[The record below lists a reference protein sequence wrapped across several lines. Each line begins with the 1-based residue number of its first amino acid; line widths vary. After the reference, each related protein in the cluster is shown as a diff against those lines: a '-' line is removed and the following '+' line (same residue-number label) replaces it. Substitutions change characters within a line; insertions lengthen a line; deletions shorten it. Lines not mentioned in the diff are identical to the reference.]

1 MISKNKIDIL
11 FSLAILLGGMSKSQ
25 IAKAKTFEDLP
36 KDIQN
41 IALALYAQHKDDL
54 DILASKEDLTQV
66 DIQAKMSE
74 IGKKS
79 GSEVFVIANPGDIKT
94 CERCRKWIGKKVSDT
109 DRHYPSIQDWI
120 NSGGLHINCRCSLHS
135 VQEAEVAIEKAN
147 DYLERKRKRLEELAK
162 WNMSFNTQATSTLV
176 FN

>member
-1 MISKNKIDIL
+1 MNKNKTDIL

-25 IAKAKTFEDLP
+25 IAKAKTFEDIP

-41 IALALYAQHKDDL
+41 VALALYAQNKDQL

-66 DIQAKMSE
+66 DIQTKMSE
-74 IGKKS
+74 IGKRS
-79 GSEVFVIANPGDIKT
+79 GSEVFVIANPGDLKT

-109 DRHYPSIQDWI
+109 DRHYPSIQEWVD
-120 NSGGLHINCRCSLHS
+120 SGGLHINCRCSLHS

-162 WNMSFNTQATSTLV
+162 WNMSFNTQASSTLV
-176 FN
+176 LN

>member
-1 MISKNKIDIL
+1 
-11 FSLAILLGGMSKSQ
+11 MSKSQ
-25 IAKAKTFEDLP
+25 IAKAKTFEDVP
-36 KDIQN
+36 TDIQN

-54 DILASKEDLTQV
+54 DLLASKEDLTQV
-66 DIQAKMSE
+66 DIQTSMSE
-74 IGKKS
+74 IGKRS
-79 GSEVFVIANPGDIKT
+79 GSEVFVIANPGDLKT

-109 DRHYPSIQDWI
+109 DRHYPSIQEWI

-135 VQEAEVAIEKAN
+135 VQEAEVALEKAN

>member
-1 MISKNKIDIL
+1 MNKNKLDIL

-25 IAKAKTFEDLP
+25 IAKAKTFEDIP

-66 DIQAKMSE
+66 DIQNKMSE
-74 IGKKS
+74 IGKRS
-79 GSEVFVIANPGDIKT
+79 GSEVFVIANPGDLKT

-109 DRHYPSIQDWI
+109 DRHYPSIQEWI

-147 DYLERKRKRLEELAK
+147 DYLERKRKRLEEIAK

>member
-1 MISKNKIDIL
+1 MMNQNKLDIL

-25 IAKAKTFEDLP
+25 IAKAKTFEDIP

-41 IALALYAQHKDDL
+41 IALVLYAQYKDQLDL
-54 DILASKEDLTQV
+54 LASKEDLTQV
-66 DIQAKMSE
+66 DIQTSMSE
-74 IGKKS
+74 IGKRS
-79 GSEVFVIANPGDIKT
+79 GSEVFVIANPGDLKT

-109 DRHYPSIQDWI
+109 DRHYPSIQEWI

-135 VQEAEVAIEKAN
+135 VQEAEVALEKAN

-162 WNMSFNTQATSTLV
+162 WNMSFNTQAASTLV

>member
-1 MISKNKIDIL
+1 MNKNKLDIL
-11 FSLAILLGGMSKSQ
+11 LSLAILLGGMSKSQ
-25 IAKAKTFEDLP
+25 IAKAKTFEDIP

-41 IALALYAQHKDDL
+41 IALALYAQNKDQL

-66 DIQAKMSE
+66 DIQTKMSD
-74 IGKKS
+74 IGKRS
-79 GSEVFVIANPGDIKT
+79 GSEVFVIANPGDLKT

-109 DRHYPSIQDWI
+109 DRHYPSIQEWVD
-120 NSGGLHINCRCSLHS
+120 SGGLHINCRCSLHS
-135 VQEAEVAIEKAN
+135 VDEAEIASEKAN

-162 WNMSFNTQATSTLV
+162 WNMSFNTQASSTLV

>member
-1 MISKNKIDIL
+1 MNKNKLDIL
-11 FSLAILLGGMSKSQ
+11 FALAVLLGQMTPSQ
-25 IAKAKTFEDLP
+25 IAKAKTFEDIP

-66 DIQAKMSE
+66 DIQTKMSE
-74 IGKKS
+74 IGKRS
-79 GSEVFVIANPGDIKT
+79 GSEVFVIANPGDLKT

-109 DRHYPSIQDWI
+109 DRHYPSIQEWI
-120 NSGGLHINCRCSLHS
+120 DSGGLHINCRCSLHS

>member
-1 MISKNKIDIL
+1 MNKNKLDIL

-25 IAKAKTFEDLP
+25 IAKAKTFEDIP

-66 DIQAKMSE
+66 DIQNKMSE
-74 IGKKS
+74 IGKRS
-79 GSEVFVIANPGDIKT
+79 GSEVFVIANPGDLKT

-109 DRHYPSIQDWI
+109 DRHYPSIQEWI

-135 VQEAEVAIEKAN
+135 VQEAEVALEKAN

>member
-1 MISKNKIDIL
+1 MNKNKLDIL

-25 IAKAKTFEDLP
+25 IAKAKTFEDIP

-66 DIQAKMSE
+66 DIQTSMSE

-79 GSEVFVIANPGDIKT
+79 GSEVFIIANPGDIKT

-109 DRHYPSIQDWI
+109 DSHYPSIQDWI

-147 DYLERKRKRLEELAK
+147 DYLERKRKRLEELKK
-162 WNMSFNTQATSTLV
+162 WNMSFNTQASSTLV

>member
-1 MISKNKIDIL
+1 MNKNKTDIL

-25 IAKAKTFEDLP
+25 IAKSKTFEDIP

-41 IALALYAQHKDDL
+41 VALALYAQNKDQL

-66 DIQAKMSE
+66 DIQNKMSE
-74 IGKKS
+74 IGKRS
-79 GSEVFVIANPGDIKT
+79 GSEVFVIANPGDLKT

-109 DRHYPSIQDWI
+109 DKHYPSIQEWVD
-120 NSGGLHINCRCSLHS
+120 SGGLHINCRCSLHS
-135 VQEAEVAIEKAN
+135 VQEAEAAVDKAN
-147 DYLERKRKRLEELAK
+147 DYLERKRRRLEELAA
-162 WNMSFNTQATSTLV
+162 FNVFNSCYSKNLV

>member
-1 MISKNKIDIL
+1 MNKNKLDIL

-25 IAKAKTFEDLP
+25 IAKAKTFEDIP

-41 IALALYAQHKDDL
+41 IALALYAQHKDQL

-66 DIQAKMSE
+66 DIQTKMSE
-74 IGKKS
+74 IGKRS
-79 GSEVFVIANPGDIKT
+79 GSEVFVIANPGDLKT

-109 DRHYPSIQDWI
+109 DKHYPSIQEWI
-120 NSGGLHINCRCSLHS
+120 DSGGLHINCRCSLHS
-135 VQEAEVAIEKAN
+135 IGEAEVAIEKAN

-162 WNMSFNTQATSTLV
+162 WNMSFNTQATSNLV

>member
-1 MISKNKIDIL
+1 MNKNKTDIL
-11 FSLAILLGGMSKSQ
+11 FSLAILLGGMTKSQ
-25 IAKAKTFEDLP
+25 IAKAKTFEDIP
-36 KDIQN
+36 KDVQN
-41 IALALYAQHKDDL
+41 VALALYAQNKDQL

-66 DIQAKMSE
+66 DIQTKMQE
-74 IGKKS
+74 IGKRS
-79 GSEVFVIANPGDIKT
+79 GSEVFVIANPGDLKT

-109 DRHYPSIQDWI
+109 DSHYPSIQEWI
-120 NSGGLHINCRCSLHS
+120 DSGGLHINCRCSLHS

-162 WNMSFNTQATSTLV
+162 WNMSFNTQASSTLV

>member
-1 MISKNKIDIL
+1 MNKNKLDIL

-41 IALALYAQHKDDL
+41 IALALYAQNKDQL

-66 DIQAKMSE
+66 DIQTSMSE
-74 IGKKS
+74 IGKRS
-79 GSEVFVIANPGDIKT
+79 GSEVFVIANPGDLKT

-109 DRHYPSIQDWI
+109 DSHYPSIQEWI
-120 NSGGLHINCRCSLHS
+120 SSGGLHINCRCSLHS

>member
-1 MISKNKIDIL
+1 MNKNKLDIL

-25 IAKAKTFEDLP
+25 IAKAKTFEDVP

-54 DILASKEDLTQV
+54 DILASKEDLNQV
-66 DIQAKMSE
+66 DIQNKMSE
-74 IGKKS
+74 IGKRS
-79 GSEVFVIANPGDIKT
+79 GSEVFVIANPGDLKT

-109 DRHYPSIQDWI
+109 DRHYPSIQEWI